1 MRIRHQFRMISN
13 GWLRALGCSVSR
25 QASTESVIEENPMS
39 EENNDLKRLS
49 RRNLLKAGAAAGV
62 AAALPAGPAQ
72 AAQPV
77 AGARGG
83 GSEAPGLTFRHSPVL
98 PQDDD
103 HTVLNSD

>member
-1 MRIRHQFRMISN
+1 MD
-13 GWLRALGCSVSR
+13 GCARSGVAFSR

-72 AAQPV
+72 AVQPV
-77 AGARGG
+77 AGTRGG
-83 GSEAPGLTFRHSPVL
+83 GSGAPALTFVTRPLSTMAHDNSRVQSP
-98 PQDDD
+98 P
-103 HTVLNSD
+103 TPPR

>member
-72 AAQPV
+72 TAQPV
-77 AGARGG
+77 PGSPGG
-83 GSEAPGLTFRHSPVL
+83 GFGAPALTLLHRHYLPNGTRKPV
-98 PQDDD
+98 
-103 HTVLNSD
+103 V